1 LCSDCSAAL
10 KGGADRKADFVVIWQ
25 AFWLPSLQDAGLVK
39 KAEDTA
45 EQT

>member
-1 LCSDCSAAL
+1 MSDER
-10 KGGADRKADFVVIWQ
+10 GGYDRETDLVVIWQ